1 MRNWIHWIATAAVCL
16 TVGLT
21 LSPTTAQGQP
31 AQPPPEARVGRAVSY
46 QNLTVWPLY
55 AAAGEKPASYLALDE
70 AMEKGLVKVR
80 EKGPKGSGSVN
91 EVIVENK
98 SNQPLFLLGGEVILG
113 GKQDRIM
120 GRDTIVAPK
129 STTDVAVFCVEHGRW
144 NGGGNGQFSSGKAL
158 AHSKLRGKAKFE
170 GQGQVWKEVAEKNS
184 KLKTEN
190 ATDTYRQVATSKEI
204 DAKVEA
210 YASHVIGGLDQLGDA
225 GNIVG
230 FAIAVNGDVKA
241 VERFASPALFKKYRG
256 KLLRSYF
263 IEAVDQP
270 VVAAAPKPS
279 AEDVQGFVK
288 KGRAG
293 KKADVINA
301 ATSKTSHYEGDEV
314 KGSAV
319 TDSRAPA
326 APAVYE
332 SFQKE

>member
-1 MRNWIHWIATAAVCL
+1 MRNVLQWIATAVVCL
-16 TVGLT
+16 TMCPAV
-21 LSPTTAQGQP
+21 ARGQAARP
-31 AQPPPEARVGRAVSY
+31 APEPKIGQAVSY

-55 AAAGEKPASYLALDE
+55 AAAGERPESYLALDE

-91 EVIVENK
+91 EVIVENRSSK
-98 SNQPLFLLGGEVILG
+98 PLFLLGGEVILG
-113 GKQDRIM
+113 GKQDRIL
-120 GRDTIVAPK
+120 GRDTIVAPR
-129 STTDVAVFCVEHGRW
+129 TTSDVAVFCVEHGRW
-144 NGGGNGQFSSGKAL
+144 AGGGNGQFSSGKAL

-170 GQGQVWKEVAEKNS
+170 GQGQVWKEVADKNAA
-184 KLKTEN
+184 LKTEN
-190 ATDTYRQVATSKEI
+190 STDTYRQVATSKEI

-225 GNIVG
+225 DQVVG

-270 VVAAAPKPS
+270 VIAAAPKPT
-279 AEDVQGFVK
+279 ADDVSGFVK

-293 KKADVINA
+293 KKADVINQ

-319 TDSRAPA
+319 TDSRSPD